1 MVTDDFRYTI
11 DLSTAQKGAEKV
23 VECIQRWRES
33 HDLRRFEYTRQLR
46 VAPNELPHSHPVLTL
61 NTQLFNPE
69 EILSEYL
76 HEQMH
81 WYVEALGCVEEST
94 GLIAELRRRYPQI
107 PVGFP
112 EGANDEFSSYLHL
125 LVNWLEV
132 EATSHFIARERAEAI
147 ASRKHYY
154 RWIFRTVLSDWR
166 SLEELFRKHRIVPI
180 VPADR
185 LARSGRA

>member
-1 MVTDDFRYTI
+1 MSGDFRYTI

-23 VECIQRWRES
+23 VECIKRWRES

-61 NTQLFNPE
+61 NTQLFDPE

-81 WYVEALGCVEEST
+81 WYVEALGCAEQGSS
-94 GLIAELRRRYPQI
+94 LIAELRRRYPQI

-112 EGANDEFSSYLHL
+112 EGADDEFSSYLHL

-132 EATSHFIARERAEAI
+132 EAASHFIARERAEAI
-147 ASRKHYY
+147 ARNKRYY
-154 RWIFRTVLSDWR
+154 RGIYRAVLSDWH
-166 SLEELFRKHRIVPI
+166 SLEGLFRAHEIVPI

-185 LARSGRA
+185 LSA